1 MVMPRF
7 DITGS
12 KSIKAYTLFMHNFNY
27 PSKEYNFAKKK
38 CKKAKWLSDKALQI
52 AGKRREAKG
61 KGERERS
68 TPMNAEFQR
77 KARRDKKAFL
87 TKQ

>member
-38 CKKAKWLSDKALQI
+38 CKKAKWLSGEGLQI
-52 AGKRREAKG
+52 AVKRREAKSKVPFYSWFITCFIM
-61 KGERERS
+61 KGC
-68 TPMNAEFQR
+68 
-77 KARRDKKAFL
+77 
-87 TKQ
+87 